1 MPLRNL
7 KRAAEGTSSPYGLY
21 KRAKT
26 AKGSASQPILIDDSQ
41 SKLSIRTSPRKA
53 LAAAGCYGGYK

>member
-7 KRAAEGTSSPYGLY
+7 KRAAEGTPGPHGPH

-41 SKLSIRTSPRKA
+41 PKLSIRTLLRKA
-53 LAAAGCYGGYK
+53 LAAAAS